1 MTTTL
6 VNTDFA
12 NAYAVAGIGGLMDQS
27 FKGYGSAAYGFGN
40 FVQLVLV
47 FSTVALIIPSIYS
60 TALSMQN
67 VGMWAV
73 KIPRFVWATVAF
85 VVFTV
90 AAIAGREHFAS
101 VLSNFLNCLGYWYA
115 SIDLG
120 LIIQGLAMGNNRST
134 GALALSTYPWVRPR
148 SLVLAERSSLRNCSF
163 DFVCVFVGYRHYV
176 YESGM
181 VCRPYFALG
190 GRGALWG
197 RLGMGSGNVL
207 EETLI
212 NSRLLRWRW

>member
-1 MTTTL
+1 MWLGAGLMTTTL

-27 FKGYGSAAYGFGN
+27 FMGYGSAAYGFGK

-115 SIDLG
+115 SHRPGAYYLGSRHGEQSFYWSIGFIDV
-120 LIIQGLAMGNNRST
+120 
-134 GALALSTYPWVRPR
+134 P
-148 SLVLAERSSLRNCSF
+148 
-163 DFVCVFVGYRHYV
+163 VG
-176 YESGM
+176 
-181 VCRPYFALG
+181 
-190 GRGALWG
+190 
-197 RLGMGSGNVL
+197 
-207 EETLI
+207 TT
-212 NSRLLRWRW
+212 